1 MKSKHATV
9 FLSSMRRG
17 IIMHVFFTLL
27 SISITLPAESA
38 EPNPRKILRD
48 DFSKGLS
55 QWIVEDAAAT
65 DPAAKATFSFRK
77 DTAEIRAPKG
87 LTLWFNHKLQG
98 DYTVSYDVLF
108 LVDPSKDERLSDLNC
123 FWNASDPRHP
133 DSLFFDS
140 AWRQGVF
147 SRYNSLNLY
156 YVGHGG
162 NDNSTTRFRKYYGY
176 LYDREAQKGDAAR
189 IKPLIQGYTQPEY
202 LLQEG
207 RWDHIEIRVRGNRS
221 EYRYNGRTLF
231 RYDDKENPY
240 TEGYFGLRL
249 LRNRILLTNFRIDL
263 Y

>member
-1 MKSKHATV
+1 MKSEHFIAT
-9 FLSSMRRG
+9 LSGLQHRTSM
-17 IIMHVFFTLL
+17 FTLFVIL
-27 SISITLPAESA
+27 FIAATFCAEA
-38 EPNPRKILRD
+38 TEPTPSKILRD

-55 QWIVEDAAAT
+55 LWIVEDAAAT
-65 DPAAKATFSFRK
+65 NPAAKATFSFRK
-77 DTAEIRAPKG
+77 DTVEIRAPKG

-108 LVDPSKDERLSDLNC
+108 LVDSTKDERLSDLNC

-156 YVGHGG
+156 YVGQGG
-162 NDNSTTRFRKYYGY
+162 NNNSTTRFRKYYGY
-176 LYDREAQKGDAAR
+176 LYDREAQKGDAER
-189 IKPLIQGYTQPEY
+189 IKPLIQEYTQQEY
-202 LLQEG
+202 LLYEG

-221 EYRYNGRTLF
+221 EYLYNGRILF
-231 RYDDKENPY
+231 LYDDKENPY

-249 LRNRILLTNFRIDL
+249 LRNRILLTNFRIDI